1 MNHTVFCGDHV
12 TGGNVR
18 NIFLELCAFQFVFAL
33 IKKEPLS
40 RRDLEMKKKTLNLKI
55 NDLIFTKL
63 KKFCLSFINF
73 FL

>member
-18 NIFLELCAFQFVFAL
+18 NIFLELSAFQFVFAL
-33 IKKEPLS
+33 IKKEPLPQ
-40 RRDLEMKKKTLNLKI
+40 RDLEIKKILNLKI

-63 KKFCLSFINF
+63 KKFCLSFLNF